1 MNEQNGCIREYYNCD
16 EGIDCPCSKYET
28 NKFYSFNINDEIL
41 IKLTPIGK
49 DLLKKEHDELFKMY
63 TAENKKDLGIE
74 FTIPKEDEDG
84 YSEWQLWKLM
94 SILGKYCYNGCNP
107 PFETTIR
114 IPKP

>member
-41 IKLTPIGK
+41 VKLTPIGK

-63 TAENKKDLGIE
+63 TAEKKKDLE
-74 FTIPKEDEDG
+74 KLSAAKKEIL
-84 YSEWQLWKLM
+84 SFQSQINKL
-94 SILGKYCYNGCNP
+94 I
-107 PFETTIR
+107 
-114 IPKP
+114 